1 MWRKRQSFDF
11 DEFWSLV
18 QIYAAVQK
26 KYLKCRTA
34 ASISFSRRRK
44 AEHPPSTNQSLR
56 ILEMTKTP
64 DMTAMFK
71 DVMGSFPV
79 DTAAMEDAFKTSAT
93 LNEKLSGVAL
103 TAVEK
108 STEISSKWTK
118 DTLAKMADMSKAK
131 AEPADYAKAM
141 TDFASAS
148 AETAAEHMAAFA
160 EIAKKVQMDTVEL
173 MMAAGKDMQEDA
185 TAAVKKA
192 SNDVQAAAKK
202 ATAK

>member
-1 MWRKRQSFDF
+1 M
-11 DEFWSLV
+11 
-18 QIYAAVQK
+18 
-26 KYLKCRTA
+26 
-34 ASISFSRRRK
+34 
-44 AEHPPSTNQSLR
+44 TN
-56 ILEMTKTP
+56 TV

-79 DTAAMEDAFKTSAT
+79 DTSAMEGSFKTAAS

-103 TAVEK
+103 TAAEK
-108 STEISSKWTK
+108 SSEISSKWAK
-118 DTLAKMADMSKAK
+118 DTLAKMGEMSKAK

-141 TDFASAS
+141 TDFASAN
-148 AETAAEHMAAFA
+148 AEAAAEHMAAFA

-173 MMAAGKDMQEDA
+173 MMAAGKDMQEET

-192 SNDVQAAAKK
+192 TDDVATAAKK